1 MPPAFAF
8 VSLLAGSF
16 VLAAAALPSAAADA
30 RRLHMEQQRDALNL
44 QLQQSARARRYDL
57 SPSDAHRLDQLHLQ
71 QRMEQQR
78 LDLEQVQR
86 DHALRAQARHDPSE
100 PFDRRIEAQREIFS
114 MERQLQ
120 NQQFELER
128 HRLLQS
134 LPRQPLQPPIGA
146 GQLQLP

>member
-1 MPPAFAF
+1 
-8 VSLLAGSF
+8 
-16 VLAAAALPSAAADA
+16 
-30 RRLHMEQQRDALNL
+30 
-44 QLQQSARARRYDL
+44 
-57 SPSDAHRLDQLHLQ
+57 
-71 QRMEQQR
+71 MEQQR

-100 PFDRRIEAQREIFS
+100 PFDRRIEAQREVFS

-120 NQQFELER
+120 NQQFELDR

-146 GQLQLP
+146 SQLQLP

>member
-1 MPPAFAF
+1 MPPSFTLI
-8 VSLLAGSF
+8 SLLAASF

-30 RRLHMEQQRDALNL
+30 RRLHMEQQRDALSL
-44 QLQQSARARRYDL
+44 QLQQSARARRHDL

-71 QRMEQQR
+71 QRMQQQR
-78 LDLEQVQR
+78 LDMEQVQR
-86 DHALRAQARHDPSE
+86 DHALRAQARSDPSE
-100 PFDRRIEAQREIFS
+100 PFDRRIDAQRELFS

-146 GQLQLP
+146 SQLQFP